1 MFEKFRLACPVAGA
15 NESIDTQVLMDDIK
29 VEFGVSIPEA
39 LILFW
44 KEFGSGYF
52 ADKILYVFGDNSQ
65 QPRDSF
71 IKWNKKDFWKSIYPS
86 AKDGGPLFF
95 AETCFGDQIGFRQE
109 DGEFVFIL
117 FCVDTFD
124 AYIISKNSEEFFS
137 ELLSDKYSLLD
148 EERYKTVF
156 KKLGE
161 LEMGMHYAPIV
172 SPLFG
177 GKGDAENFAFETPN
191 VHFRSAVANFISL
204 NS

>member
-1 MFEKFRLACPVAGA
+1 MFNKFRLACPVVAA
-15 NESIDTQVLMDDIK
+15 NESINTDVLVNNIK
-29 VEFGVSIPEA
+29 IEFSVSIPEA

-52 ADKILYVFGDNSQ
+52 ADKILYVFGDSNQ

-71 IKWNKKDFWKSIYPS
+71 ITWNTKDFWQKIYPS
-86 AKDGGPLFF
+86 VKDGGPLFF

-109 DGEFVFIL
+109 EGEVIFIL
-117 FCVDTFD
+117 FCVDTFES
-124 AYIISKNSEEFFS
+124 YIISKNSDEFFS
-137 ELLSDKYSLLD
+137 EILSDKYCLLD
-148 EERYKTVF
+148 EGLYKAVF

-161 LEMGMHYAPIV
+161 IEIGMHYAPIV

-177 GKGDAENFAFETPN
+177 GKGDVENFAFETPN
-191 VHFRSAVANFISL
+191 VHFRSAVANYIAL